1 MNETSD
7 AFQEN
12 SRSTSRAGGE
22 EPKKN
27 PDLAT
32 KGSIGK
38 AKLLLQKS
46 ITRWRSLD
54 ICFFLNHLV
63 PLLKEV
69 SRVGNM
75 ASLYNGHGWKCI
87 FSG

>member
-1 MNETSD
+1 MSETFD

-22 EPKKN
+22 EPKKY

-38 AKLLLQKS
+38 AKLLFQNS
-46 ITRWRSLD
+46 ITRWRSPNL
-54 ICFFLNHLV
+54 CFFN
-63 PLLKEV
+63 PIGAFYK
-69 SRVGNM
+69 G
-75 ASLYNGHGWKCI
+75 C
-87 FSG
+87 